1 MTRAELFGTLVP
13 DGRMLAGRPADQ
25 PDDAEGSAEQPEYA
39 ERDAGEPLHRD
50 LLTHPAL
57 GRPAQELPPRRDP
70 AQYVFDRP
78 HQSERRVDMT
88 GRQTTEVEREHQ
100 AKTTEHATDEKQE
113 QAHPGCV
120 EQGG

>member
-50 LLTHPAL
+50 LLTLFGAL
-57 GRPAQELPPRRDP
+57 QVLLSTAGIPNRRMDITGYGTRRPGHLLGSVRHRSRWSAR
-70 AQYVFDRP
+70 
-78 HQSERRVDMT
+78 
-88 GRQTTEVEREHQ
+88 
-100 AKTTEHATDEKQE
+100 
-113 QAHPGCV
+113 
-120 EQGG
+120 